1 MKGLH
6 GQIGRHHLSGDARV
20 AWTGWRHHLSSDARD
35 AWTDLEE
42 GSQ

>member
-1 MKGLH
+1 MQGLH
-6 GQIGRHHLSGDARV
+6 GQIKRQRLSSDARV